1 MLQVFKL
8 ITCQQVLI
16 TVLHDKW
23 SLSYQSDEESVR
35 LYADQRETTPF
46 GTYMIWFFGK
56 LFNTKI
62 NFFMLIQKYR
72 SIYVYEIN
80 LKNIQ

>member
-46 GTYMIWFFGK
+46 GTYIWYDF
-56 LFNTKI
+56 LENYS
-62 NFFMLIQKYR
+62 IQKF
-72 SIYVYEIN
+72 SSSCWFKSSKASVCM
-80 LKNIQ
+80 KST